1 MQIFEQQN
9 AVKMHFFDYSL
20 WNYYVNVRL
29 PPFMPETRP
38 SLLSFILFFALAL
51 LALSLSPSF
60 IQNTATTR
68 IRHGIGLG
76 LRLYIVL
83 SVTLA
88 LTVG

>member
-38 SLLSFILFFALAL
+38 SLLSFIIFFALHFL
-51 LALSLSPSF
+51 HFLYPHHSSKTRQRHGFDTESGWGYVFILSLASP
-60 IQNTATTR
+60 
-68 IRHGIGLG
+68 
-76 LRLYIVL
+76 
-83 SVTLA
+83 
-88 LTVG
+88 